1 MRKVIKCLEQGLT
14 EHCVRNSEYDGATQA
29 IFQMEQTEEHLHVI
43 PRKVA
48 FRSRSPGNWDYPTQ
62 QK

>member
-1 MRKVIKCLEQGLT
+1 M
-14 EHCVRNSEYDGATQA
+14 EHCVRNSECVGATQV
-29 IFQMEQTEEHLHVI
+29 IFQMEQAEEHLHVI

-48 FRSRSPGNWDYPTQ
+48 FRSHSPGNWDYPTQ